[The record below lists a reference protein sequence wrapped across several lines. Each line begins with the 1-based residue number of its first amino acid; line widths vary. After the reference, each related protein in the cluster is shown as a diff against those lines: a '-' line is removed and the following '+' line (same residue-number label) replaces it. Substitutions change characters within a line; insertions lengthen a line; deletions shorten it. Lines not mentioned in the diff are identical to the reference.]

1 MILRTIID
9 WFKKP
14 SEFKS
19 VEVTGNYIDDALIID
34 EIIKTCRLRR
44 KLISKESYDI
54 IQGVTCRDD
63 LLDIAYFWSE
73 YSSIPLMKSRTN
85 IPDEVYESCKNKSRF
100 FWNGCDF
107 YKLSSGNYLVNFVIT
122 PFVREN
128 IRKNL
133 KGKLDY
139 AARHNH

>member
-44 KLISKESYDI
+44 KLISKESYNI

-73 YSSIPLMKSRTN
+73 YSSIPLMKSHTN

-139 AARHNH
+139 DARHNH